1 MLRSRAAITVGILC
15 VVSFTAINVHVARAQ
30 SAQPVSIQV
39 SVLGTT
45 IGVGTSSNTGGIGI
59 EPQFRFNRVAR
70 SESMGTV
77 SLGIGGQWTRH
88 ASGPDELT
96 IAGGFVEPRWVPP
109 VSFADGRV
117 FVYLAA
123 RLAVLNQSNNFGSS
137 SSGAAYGGG
146 GGLAIVLN
154 RQLNLDLGAALVR
167 QSFSDFKYTDG
178 SAGSFRTFSAYA
190 VKAGFSYGIGK

>member
-1 MLRSRAAITVGILC
+1 MLRSQAAAAVASLC
-15 VVSFTAINVHVARAQ
+15 GVAFATLDAAVVYAQ
-30 SAQPVSIQV
+30 SAQPVSIQA

-45 IGVGTSSNTGGIGI
+45 IGVGTASNTGGVGF

-88 ASGPDELT
+88 TSGPDQLT
-96 IAGGFVEPRWVPP
+96 ITGGFVEPRWVPP

-154 RQLNLDLGAALVR
+154 RRLNLDVGAALVQ
-167 QSFSDFKYTDG
+167 QSFGDFKYTDG

-190 VKAGFSYGIGK
+190 VKAGFSYGLGK

>member
-1 MLRSRAAITVGILC
+1 MLRSQAAVAIGIMC
-15 VVSFTAINVHVARAQ
+15 GVSFAVMDGHVAHAQ
-30 SAQPVSIQV
+30 SAQPVSIQA

-45 IGVGTSSNTGGIGI
+45 IGVGTSSSTGGVGF
-59 EPQFRFNRVAR
+59 EPQFRFNRIAR

-88 ASGPDELT
+88 ASGSDELT

-117 FVYLAA
+117 FVYVAVRIAA
-123 RLAVLNQSNNFGSS
+123 LNQSNNFGSS
-137 SSGAAYGGG
+137 SSGAAFGGG

-154 RQLNLDLGAALVR
+154 RQLNLDLGAALVQ
-167 QSFSDFKYTDG
+167 QSFGDFKYTDG

-190 VKAGFSYGIGK
+190 VKAGFSYGLGK